1 MKDLNDG
8 FLLNPGFLVG
18 ICLLGMVSVGYSQD
32 PEVLHLTL
40 NQAQQHAIDFNW
52 QVENARLDVKGADK
66 RIWESVATG
75 LPQLDA
81 SLDYT
86 NFMGADIVFRFDES
100 LPAQTIPFKPTSNAV
115 LTFNQL
121 IFSGNYI
128 VGLQAAKL
136 YKLLMERNYDK
147 SEMDIKEQVTT
158 SYYLVLVSERT
169 LEIIQQNLVNMRKTY
184 ENTKAMAR
192 VGMAENTDADQLEV
206 SVTMLENSVRSTE
219 RQIELYYNML
229 RFQLGLDINAQIV
242 LEESL
247 EEVLE
252 HVNVRAVIDQPFF
265 MENNIDFR
273 IISAQEDLSHK
284 QVSLELMNYL
294 PSINGF
300 YTHQEKILKPNFD
313 MQPKNMIGLTM
324 NVPIF
329 SSGMRRA
336 RVAQARINLEKT
348 ENSRSL
354 VEEQLRLQ
362 EKQFRFNLKNALE
375 RYESQKKNVEVARRV
390 LNSFTLK
397 FQQGIVTSLD
407 LTVAN
412 DNYLQAEN
420 NLITATMELLRAD
433 LELEILLNIL

>member
-1 MKDLNDG
+1 MKDLNYE
-8 FLLNPGFLVG
+8 FLRKPGFLIS
-18 ICLLGMVSVGYSQD
+18 ICMLGMVSIGYSQD
-32 PEVLHLTL
+32 PGVLHLTL
-40 NQAQQHAIDFNW
+40 NEAQQHAIDYNW
-52 QVENARLDVKGADK
+52 QVKNARLDVEGADK

-75 LPQLDA
+75 LPQMDA
-81 SLDYT
+81 TLDYT
-86 NFMGADIVFRFDES
+86 NFMGADIVFRFDEN
-100 LPAQTIPFKPTSNAV
+100 LPAQTIPFKSTSNMV
-115 LTFNQL
+115 FTVNQL

-128 VGLQAAKL
+128 VGLQAAKI
-136 YKLLMERNYDK
+136 YKMLTERNYEK
-147 SEMDIKEQVTT
+147 SEIDIKEQVTT

-169 LEIIQQNLVNMRKTY
+169 LAIIQQNLENMRKTY

-229 RFQLGLDINAQIV
+229 RFQLGLDINSEIV
-242 LEESL
+242 LEETL

-252 HVNVRAVIDQPFF
+252 NVNLRAVLDQPFYL
-265 MENNIDFR
+265 ENNIDYR
-273 IISAQEDLSHK
+273 IISTQEDLNNK
-284 QVSLELMNYL
+284 QLSLEVMNYL
-294 PSINGF
+294 PFLKSF
-300 YTHQEKILKPNFD
+300 YTHQEKILKPYFD
-313 MQPKNMIGLTM
+313 MQPKNMIGLSM
-324 NVPIF
+324 NIPVF

-348 ENSRSL
+348 QNTKSL
-354 VEEQLRLQ
+354 VEEQLLLQ
-362 EKQFRFNLKNALE
+362 EKQFRFNLRNALE
-375 RYESQKKNVEVARRV
+375 RYESQKKNVEVAKRV
-390 LNSFTLK
+390 LNSFNLK

-412 DNYLQAEN
+412 DNYLQSEN